1 MEKQLKLSDL
11 RPGERG
17 RVIALTADGPMRRR
31 VLELGL
37 VGGTEVAC
45 VGQSPFGDPRAYEIC
60 RAVIAIRRR
69 DAAGVRIERVLE
81 RRGQA

>member
-31 VLELGL
+31 FLELGL

>member
-17 RVIALTADGPMRRR
+17 RVIALTAAEPMRRR
-31 VLELGL
+31 FLELGV

-45 VGQSPFGDPRAYEIC
+45 VGPSPFGDPRAYEIC
-60 RAVIAIRRR
+60 RAVVAIRRR
-69 DAAGVRIERVLE
+69 DAAGVRIERVPDRYE
-81 RRGQA
+81 QA

>member
-17 RVIALTADGPMRRR
+17 RVIALTADGLMRRR
-31 VLELGL
+31 FLELGL